1 MTDLSLPRETGSEK
15 SDLHCPI
22 CKGLVP
28 AVTSAYGS
36 ISPGACPVCWPAEA
50 PTQLAAQVAAANVP
64 DPVSE
69 PPVAPS
75 DGLSSAVAG
84 AVYPTPVDVPKPPAF

>member
-28 AVTSAYGS
+28 AVTSPYGS

-64 DPVSE
+64 DPVVAA
-69 PPVAPS
+69 PVAPS
-75 DGLSSAVAG
+75 DPVD
-84 AVYPTPVDVPKPPAF
+84 TPVAPTF